1 MDTVSYS
8 INPFNDSNEQMLQIA
23 QAAVA
28 STVDVAHEKRQ
39 EVLTRLT
46 RYRDYYSTEIER
58 QQERISDI
66 EKALVSFN
74 KQTDNDNRGCAIDR
88 LTGLLEDAQKCLC
101 EARLAKE
108 RQEMEIARWL
118 LPDSPGH

>member
-1 MDTVSYS
+1 MDTVSYP

-28 STVDVAHEKRQ
+28 STVDVTHEKRQ
-39 EVLTRLT
+39 EVLARLT

-66 EKALVSFN
+66 QKALVFN
-74 KQTDNDNRGCAIDR
+74 KQTDNDNRDCAIDR
-88 LTGLLEDAQKCLC
+88 LTGLLEDAHKCLC

-108 RQEMEIARWL
+108 RQEMEISRWAAA
-118 LPDSPGH
+118 